1 VAQREGVLCANISG
15 GNGTMTTASEATYLG
30 AFGYNDSPAAL
41 GRPGGFWQFEN
52 YGALV
57 EAYIRS
63 ADLDSLFE
71 RMGAPTYSLIIQG
84 VDEAGYV
91 ILHLLVIATQPVYAR
106 QNELL
111 EMATMWLNSQ
121 GRSIEKNALTV
132 GGIPRPLI

>member
-1 VAQREGVLCANISG
+1 
-15 GNGTMTTASEATYLG
+15 MTKASEVTYVG

-57 EAYIRS
+57 EAYLRS

-71 RMGAPTYSLIIQG
+71 RMGAPTYSHIIQG
-84 VDEAGYV
+84 VDAAGYV

-106 QNELL
+106 QYDLL
-111 EMATMWLNSQ
+111 AQLAAWLTTQ
-121 GRSIEKNALTV
+121 GQPLDIQAV
-132 GGIPRPLI
+132 WIGGMERKWLKTKMDGG